1 MSVPSHSCHQI
12 AVLYMAKSRWKTAT
26 KVAEHIPFV
35 AFLWAMRLLPF
46 NARIR
51 AGGVLVG
58 GLVAHLPK
66 AKRRIRQN
74 LRYIY
79 PDISDAEI
87 EHLTKGIGRN
97 FGRTFTEIFF
107 NDAYRKRQ
115 ELFHASGP
123 GFSALKAASESGK
136 GAVLVS
142 GHFGQWEAIRHYC
155 AAQGIPV
162 GAVYRPNTNV
172 YFDRIFLR
180 ELKKAG
186 APIFPSGRK
195 GTIDVLKFVQG
206 GGVVAILTDQR
217 VPNAPVYDF
226 LDKGAETSTVA
237 AKIALKHDVP
247 LIPVYGTRRTDSLD
261 VDIAFEAPIPPSDAD
276 TMTQAINDSL
286 SARVRENREQ
296 WFWLHRRWGILDQE

>member
-1 MSVPSHSCHQI
+1 
-12 AVLYMAKSRWKTAT
+12 MAKSRWKTAT
-26 KVAEHIPFV
+26 KIAEHVPFV
-35 AFLWAMRLLPF
+35 LFLWTMRLLPF
-46 NARIR
+46 NLRIR
-51 AGGVLVG
+51 AGGVVVG
-58 GLVAHLPK
+58 ALVAHLPK
-66 AKRRIRQN
+66 ARKRIRNN

-79 PDISDAEI
+79 PDISEAKVVD
-87 EHLTKGIGRN
+87 LTKDIGRN

-107 NDAYRKRQ
+107 NGAYRERQ
-115 ELFHASGP
+115 DLFHAAGP
-123 GFSALKAASESGK
+123 GFVSLEEAVMDGK

-155 AAQGIPV
+155 KAQSIPV

-172 YFDRIFLR
+172 YFDRVFLR
-180 ELKKAG
+180 ELKKSG

-195 GTIDVLKFVQG
+195 GTVDVLKFVKG

-217 VPNAPVYDF
+217 VPNAKKFDF
-226 LDKGAETSTVA
+226 LGHGAESSTVA

-247 LIPVYGTRRTDSLD
+247 LIPVYGTRRPDSLD
-261 VDIAFEAPIPPSDAD
+261 IDIAFEAPIPPSDAD

-286 SARVRENREQ
+286 SARVREHPEQ